1 MVLTSHNI
9 SAVFTRQVSRAKST
23 IYRAI
28 IYFLG
33 KIHFPAENKIE
44 NVCKVSE
51 SKGRKDFLK
60 NKSAMLSSHHQETA
74 AADEEGGCGGDGCD
88 QGCCL
93 HDDIPGERIPEL
105 RVHCQ
110 ICPAFLCQGGRLHTV
125 QLQIYECKPLFMQTD
140 GRIVELFFAHP
151 LRNPG
156 VALGKPEI

>member
-51 SKGRKDFLK
+51 SKGEKKKTHIKIFAKYLDLFCISNNYHYICSAIRCEFIDRKRR
-60 NKSAMLSSHHQETA
+60 SPSRGGALSRAGFTA
-74 AADEEGGCGGDGCD
+74 QQKLE
-88 QGCCL
+88 
-93 HDDIPGERIPEL
+93 
-105 RVHCQ
+105 
-110 ICPAFLCQGGRLHTV
+110 
-125 QLQIYECKPLFMQTD
+125 
-140 GRIVELFFAHP
+140 
-151 LRNPG
+151 
-156 VALGKPEI
+156 

>member
-51 SKGRKDFLK
+51 SKGRKFVLYHKTFVLWHFRKFCDICDMENNRTQKEVMFGEIGKYCLDISK
-60 NKSAMLSSHHQETA
+60 LIFGGVILAGIMKLDVSRTSLFIIGGIAVAFTA
-74 AADEEGGCGGDGCD
+74 IFG
-88 QGCCL
+88 
-93 HDDIPGERIPEL
+93 
-105 RVHCQ
+105 
-110 ICPAFLCQGGRLHTV
+110 
-125 QLQIYECKPLFMQTD
+125 LFMM
-140 GRIVELFFAHP
+140 L
-151 LRNPG
+151 
-156 VALGKPEI
+156 LGNSSKKKEE